1 MAFSLMPG
9 SAGNETMP
17 FLFTVARVASRVKL
31 SKRTFPCPGQTV
43 THCLPSLVVAVI
55 TSGPDFPGL
64 NPGSGDSDADKAVTG
79 SLSSRV
85 LMPKATSK
93 DPQPTSDKIA
103 TTTRPAPPSRSQ
115 RPGDEWER
123 PRPAT
128 SPLPRA
134 WSRFVIWG

>member
-17 FLFTVARVASRVKL
+17 FLFTVATVASNVKL
-31 SKRTFPCPGQTV
+31 SKRTFPCPGPTV

-55 TSGPDFPGL
+55 TSRPDFPGL

-85 LMPKATSK
+85 LLPKATSK
-93 DPQPTSDKIA
+93 DPQPTSEKIA
-103 TTTRPAPPSRSQ
+103 TTTRPAPPRWSQ
-115 RPGDEWER
+115 RPADECER
-123 PRPAT
+123 PRTAT
-128 SPLPRA
+128 SALHRELI
-134 WSRFVIWG
+134 RFMI